1 MGQQIGA
8 LDTLY
13 NYLSP
18 AKEGDRFRL
27 DLVSFTSP
35 SPPKGG
41 GFPKR
46 FLETDISNERI
57 KTETMTIREDIIKNN
72 LNSLIGKTVYV
83 MFDDKIV
90 IETIQSIDEY
100 QLFCKKYIIQ
110 MDKQFFYSM
119 EELIDYLIKTKA
131 EI

>member
-1 MGQQIGA
+1 
-8 LDTLY
+8 
-13 NYLSP
+13 
-18 AKEGDRFRL
+18 
-27 DLVSFTSP
+27 
-35 SPPKGG
+35 
-41 GFPKR
+41 
-46 FLETDISNERI
+46 
-57 KTETMTIREDIIKNN
+57 MTIREDIIKNN